1 MNSSVALGGSSK
13 IGILLR
19 LGRVSNLP
27 TVWSNVLAGV
37 LLAKPDASLLILLQL
52 CWAVSAFYIGGMY
65 LNDAFDR
72 EIDGRERPTR
82 PIPSGA
88 ISAATVFGIGFGL
101 LAVGMLLLLP
111 FGAHAMLCGAALV
124 ATILL
129 YNYWHKGNPASPL
142 IMGLCRAL
150 VYLTAAIA
158 VNATGAETVWLAA
171 LALFAHVIGLTYA
184 AKQESLDRITRLW
197 PLAILA
203 LPLLLLGLGVWQQAS
218 LLGGLMLL
226 AVALAD
232 VVALRLLVKRSRPGA
247 VPRAVAQLIAAIALV
262 DGLALAASGAPWWA
276 LLACVL
282 AWALTRVFQQVI
294 PGT

>member
-1 MNSSVALGGSSK
+1 MNSSLALGGSGK

-19 LGRVSNLP
+19 LGRISNLP

-37 LLAKPDASLLILLQL
+37 LLAKPDASLLTVLQL
-52 CWAVSAFYIGGMY
+52 CWIGSAFYIGGMY

-72 EIDGRERPTR
+72 EIDALERPTR

-88 ISAATVFGIGFGL
+88 ISATSVFSIGFGL
-101 LAVGMLLLLP
+101 LGAGMLFLLP
-111 FGAHAMLCGAALV
+111 FGARAVLYGVALV
-124 ATILL
+124 ATIVL
-129 YNYWHKGNPASPL
+129 YNYWHKGNPASPV
-142 IMGLCRAL
+142 IMGLCRAQ

-158 VNATGAETVWLAA
+158 VNVANQETIWLAA

-203 LPLLLLGLGVWQQAS
+203 LPLLLHGLGVWQQAS
-218 LLGGLMLL
+218 LFGLLMLL
-226 AVALAD
+226 VLALAD
-232 VVALRLLVKRSRPGA
+232 GMAMHLLVKRNHPGA
-247 VPRAVAQLIAAIALV
+247 VPRAVTELIAAIALV
-262 DGLALAASGAPWWA
+262 DGLALAANGAPWWA
-276 LLACVL
+276 LLACLL
-282 AWALTRVFQQVI
+282 AWVLTRVFQQVI

>member
-1 MNSSVALGGSSK
+1 MNSSVALGGSGK

-37 LLAKPDASLLILLQL
+37 LLAKPDASLFTLLQL

-72 EIDGRERPTR
+72 EIDARERPTR

-88 ISAATVFGIGFGL
+88 ISAASVFGIGFGL
-101 LAVGMLLLLP
+101 LGAGMLLLLP
-111 FGAHAMLCGAALV
+111 FGARAMLYGAALV

-129 YNYWHKGNPASPL
+129 YNTWHKGNPASPL

-150 VYLTAAIA
+150 VYLSAAIA
-158 VNATGAETVWLAA
+158 VNATGPQTVWLAA

-203 LPLLLLGLGVWQQAS
+203 LPLLLLGPGVWQQAS
-218 LLGGLMLL
+218 VLGLLMLL

-232 VVALRLLVKRSRPGA
+232 AVALRLLVKRSRPGA

-262 DGLALAASGAPWWA
+262 DGLALAANGAPWWA

-282 AWALTRVFQQVI
+282 AWALTRVFQRVI